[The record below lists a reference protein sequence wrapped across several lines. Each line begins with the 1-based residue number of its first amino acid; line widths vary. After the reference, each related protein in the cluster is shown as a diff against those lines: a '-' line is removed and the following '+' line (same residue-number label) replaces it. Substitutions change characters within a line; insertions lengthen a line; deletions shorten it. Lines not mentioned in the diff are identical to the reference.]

1 MAEQKNE
8 AAFVAKNPLEEFVVA
23 GNYQGLMTYL
33 QAQDKTQWSQHRASV
48 MRLNKVM
55 EKSRYTLDMS
65 RSAWRSKV
73 TDEQW
78 HCLRAA
84 IFLCGTATDVA
95 EHCWH
100 YLYQPAELIEL
111 WKEYQPPSTENLALT
126 MISLRPLAFR
136 IVQSLLINNLIERPT
151 HDNYLLGLLSQEV
164 HSDRVPDVA
173 YWIKHDPDLLQG
185 PLLQLFD
192 IEGTTDISFAGRDK
206 YNHDPAHTWQQLF
219 LNLCQQGV
227 YSRKLLLDKTLGALE
242 KDWIQFRSGWFSRFH
257 DALAPTVE
265 EMRVF
270 SERYLGLCH
279 SRIPPTV
286 SMALK
291 VLGTLQ
297 AADAISNTALL
308 TALQP
313 LLSSAVKAQV
323 DAALKLLD
331 QIILKDASLANE
343 AASIAVFGLLHEA
356 ADMQKKVISRLG
368 KWSMDAATQEQARQ
382 LLPQVATS
390 NRDALTALL
399 GTAVVDA
406 SEPPTAIQIS
416 QTLPTLQPLPSPIA
430 ENRALVLISD
440 IDALIEACAY
450 VFENSDDTDCFE
462 TVIHALLK
470 LAPFSTDDKKRF
482 GPVLKRAQKLKPS
495 ADNWRNMEKPLAR
508 ELARLLVFIFEAER
522 LTPTSSFAKGRFGV
536 HSVICQRTD
545 DLMDVLAQGKSVP
558 PLAAPSHQR
567 GYIAPSVLI
576 ERARE
581 QHALGLQQPLQEQVL
596 SLLRLAPCQDAG
608 VRQQA
613 ASLPDTPYHN
623 ALRYALGS
631 QVSIPAKGKDSAL
644 YIAAARARYPDEDDT
659 SLIQLYGDF
668 GPDGAHAARYR
679 FEIEISKN
687 EVYTFYHS
695 HLRTTP
701 APRAIDPA
709 YLSILRHPQVVEDE
723 GYFRRIESFGG
734 NNESQIRWAA
744 SMMPSSLAAVF
755 AEGAHAIANNL
766 DWWEAE
772 WYNKAYLNLL
782 LDPTVPMSS
791 SAITLL
797 AFALAGKEPGQ
808 TAIAIDALV
817 VTWLEGRL
825 DASALAQAIHDLLA
839 TPQVKAS
846 RYAKSL
852 ATAARAHALAPQLV
866 FQLLSTMVTQS
877 PQAPPKDTA
886 ALLELLNELRL
897 ERKQSLPAPTL
908 AALQIMQIGG
918 KGKTALKALLA
929 G

>member
-1 MAEQKNE
+1 MAEQKTE
-8 AAFVAKNPLEEFVVA
+8 AAFVATNPLEEFVVA
-23 GNYQGLMTYL
+23 GNYQGMMAYL
-33 QAQDKTQWSQHRASV
+33 QAQGRTQWQQHRASV

-55 EKSRYTLDMS
+55 EKSRYTSDMS
-65 RSAWRSKV
+65 KSAWRSKV

-78 HCLRAA
+78 HCLRTA

-111 WKEYQPPSTENLALT
+111 WKEYQPLSTTNLALT
-126 MISLRPLAFR
+126 MISLRPMAFR
-136 IVQSLLINNLIERPT
+136 IVQSLLINGLIERPT

-192 IEGTTDISFAGRDK
+192 IEGTTDISLAGRDK

-227 YSRKLLLDKTLGALE
+227 YSRELLLDKTLGALE

-265 EMRVF
+265 EMSIF

-308 TALQP
+308 TSLQP

-323 DAALKLLD
+323 EAALKLLD
-331 QIILKDASLANE
+331 QIILKDASLAQE

-368 KWSMDAATQEQARQ
+368 KWGMDAATQEQARQ

-390 NRDALTALL
+390 NRNALMALL
-399 GTAVVDA
+399 GTPVADA
-406 SEPPTAIQIS
+406 PKPSTAIQTS
-416 QTLPTLQPLPSPIA
+416 QALPTLQPLPSPTA
-430 ENRALVLISD
+430 GNRALVAIND
-440 IDALIEACAY
+440 IDTLIEVCAY

-470 LAPFSTDDKKRF
+470 LAPFSADDKKRF

-495 ADNWRNMEKPLAR
+495 PDNWRNVDKPLAR
-508 ELARLLVFIFEAER
+508 ELARLLIFIFETER
-522 LTPTSSFAKGRFGV
+522 LPPSSSFAKGRFDV

-545 DLMDVLAQGKSVP
+545 DLMDILMQARSAP
-558 PLAAPSHQR
+558 PLAAPTHQR
-567 GYIAPSVLI
+567 GYIVPAVLI
-576 ERARE
+576 ERTRE

-596 SLLRLAPCQDAG
+596 SLLRLAPSDDPDL
-608 VRQQA
+608 RQQA

-631 QVSIPAKGKDSAL
+631 QVTIPAKGEDSAL
-644 YIAAARARYPDEDDT
+644 YIAAARARYPDEDDAN
-659 SLIQLYGDF
+659 LIQLYGDF

-687 EVYTFYHS
+687 EAYTFYHS

-709 YLSILRHPQVVEDE
+709 YLSILRHPQVIEDQ
-723 GYFRRIESFGG
+723 GYFHRTEGFGG
-734 NNESQIRWAA
+734 NNESQIRWSA
-744 SMMPSSLAAVF
+744 SMMPSSLEAVF

-772 WYNKAYLNLL
+772 WYNKTYLNLL
-782 LDPTVPMSS
+782 LDPTVSMSS
-791 SAITLL
+791 SAIMLL

-817 VTWLEGRL
+817 ASWLEGRL
-825 DASALAQAIHDLLA
+825 DAIALAQTVHGLLA

-852 ATAARAHALAPQLV
+852 ATASRAHALAPHLV
-866 FQLLSTMVTQS
+866 FQLLCIMVTQS
-877 PQAPPKDTA
+877 PQSPPKDMA
-886 ALLELLNELRL
+886 ALLELLHELRL
-897 ERKQSLPAPTL
+897 EVKQNLPELTL
-908 AALQIMQIGG
+908 TALRDMQIGG
-918 KGKTALKALLA
+918 KGKAALKALSA
-929 G
+929 E